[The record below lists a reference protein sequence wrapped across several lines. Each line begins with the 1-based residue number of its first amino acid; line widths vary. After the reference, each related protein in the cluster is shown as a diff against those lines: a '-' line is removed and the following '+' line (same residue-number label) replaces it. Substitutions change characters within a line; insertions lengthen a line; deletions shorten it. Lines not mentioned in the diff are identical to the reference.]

1 MNSEAPEFFNYGS
14 MIVLLRQFESW
25 QTWHKHI
32 FAMLLLGSILP
43 FLLLSCQKEKDNP
56 ASPEPDKPFAI
67 NISSETNADL
77 FLLSEDGSY
86 AIYDKQ
92 NEEGYTTVFI
102 NTYAEN
108 NDLGG
113 IEVYTDNTGM
123 PRIIRSIDQTIICG
137 NYHGKYFDA
146 IVFNKT
152 EEPFYYWGLN
162 VEENFEK
169 FTSDLKK
176 KMSAGIASGE
186 KSGFD
191 LTVFA
196 ACKIISVTL
205 MVTAALPVAAT
216 LVTGTVTVS
225 AVLGI
230 ASIAGYIWSYVLK
243 EESPTLEYTNMA
255 LSAVDLGEWD
265 ALMNKK
271 KLQLPTIGS
280 ISSVLLEYTV
290 DEAAASALNNLEN
303 EFQEAVHSFPVEE
316 TQRPF
321 QLQLSRYHIV
331 MPSSNPGSTTIFI
344 TTQSEWKLENE
355 NMEWCTARKTSQ
367 NVIEINVLE
376 PYNLPV
382 SRTVSFK
389 IVAQNESIPP
399 VFFTVEQTGIEY
411 TLSSKTLHF
420 SSDGGQDGFNVVVQ
434 SPAIVDTV
442 YSLAGWCHVSK
453 NGISPV
459 NVIVNTDPN
468 NETFRTTSI
477 FVVLKMGD
485 ITVSE
490 EVTVKQEGKEAESG
504 FFAGTLFNNTS
515 WSVTEIVD
523 EETNG
528 MIRYFENE
536 MYLTKPWSSDENG
549 TNQYSIF
556 YSFHGDQIDIT
567 NFEGTGSIFII
578 DQQLF
583 VKDGDSF
590 LPLDGYPVYITKTG
604 TNEISW
610 TSEADIEENHEHIVY
625 NHLNTFKIEDDNIS
639 GSATTDYIS
648 EYIGSDPEY
657 TGFIYYESAVTLTRS
672 GIREK
677 AGSKSFQSF
686 VRNNGNQ
693 LSIDRLKYLFHVLS
707 AR

>member
-1 MNSEAPEFFNYGS
+1 MNSEPSEFRNFRS
-14 MIVLLRQFESW
+14 MIALLKRIYEQNTRHKNTLTVLL
-25 QTWHKHI
+25 
-32 FAMLLLGSILP
+32 LLSILP
-43 FLLLSCQKEKDNP
+43 FLLISCQKEKDNP
-56 ASPEPDKPFAI
+56 ASPETDKPFAI

-86 AIYDKQ
+86 AIFDKQ
-92 NEEGYTTVFI
+92 NEEGYTTLFI
-102 NTYAEN
+102 NSYVEN
-108 NDLGG
+108 NNLGG
-113 IEVYTDNTGM
+113 VEVFTDNNGM
-123 PRIIRSIDQTIICG
+123 PRIIKSIDQTIICG
-137 NYHGKYFDA
+137 NFHGKYFDA
-146 IVFNKT
+146 IIYNKT
-152 EEPFYYWGLN
+152 GDPLYYWGLS
-162 VEENFEK
+162 VEEDFEK
-169 FTSDLKK
+169 YTADLKK
-176 KMSAGIASGE
+176 KMSDGITSGE

-191 LTVFA
+191 INVFT

-230 ASIAGYIWSYVLK
+230 ASIAGYVWSYVLD
-243 EESPTLEYTNMA
+243 EDSPTLEYTNKA

-271 KLQLPTIGS
+271 KLQLPTIGN
-280 ISSVLLEYTV
+280 ISSVILEYTV
-290 DEAAASALNNLEN
+290 DEAAASALNNLDT

-331 MPSSNPGSTTIFI
+331 MPSNPGSSTIFI

-355 NMEWCTARKTSQ
+355 NMGWCKARKTSQ

-389 IVAQNESIPP
+389 IVAQNESVPP

-411 TLSSKTLHF
+411 TLSSKNLHF
-420 SSDGGQDGFNVVVQ
+420 TSDGGQDGFNVVVQ
-434 SPAIVDTV
+434 SPAVVDTI

-459 NVIVNTDPN
+459 NVIVNTEPN

-515 WSVTEIVD
+515 WSVTEVVD

-536 MYLTKPWSSDENG
+536 MYLTKPWTSDENG

-556 YSFHGDQIDIT
+556 YSFHGDQIDVT

-590 LPLDGYPVYITKTG
+590 LPLDDYPVNITKTG
-604 TNEISW
+604 TNEINW

-657 TGFIYYESAVTLTRS
+657 TGFIYWESAITLTRS

-677 AGSKSFQSF
+677 TGSRRFQSF